1 MSLSTSQAL
10 QGSCFFKMDFA
21 HYLEDDFTQNPES
34 FISQLDSLND
44 LETCLFQ
51 IGNKLDQVELEL
63 MKEVA
68 SQSTTFHSALS
79 TMQELRDSMQC
90 LSSTTEQIAS
100 QLNDFQTK
108 SELNTHELNVLYS
121 RQKNILSLQSELE
134 NVSAILKLRN
144 KIQDLVNKSSFD
156 EALFLIK
163 KARKEIDEKYPGLQA
178 FTNLTEELEEM
189 KVALEKLKS
198 APFEPAQT

>member
-1 MSLSTSQAL
+1 
-10 QGSCFFKMDFA
+10 MDFA
-21 HYLEDDFTQNPES
+21 PFLEDDFTKNPES

-44 LETCLFQ
+44 LEACLFQ
-51 IGNKLDQVELEL
+51 IGTKLDQVELEL

-68 SQSTTFHSALS
+68 SQSSTFHGALS

-90 LSSTTEQIAS
+90 LSSTTEQVAA
-100 QLNDFQTK
+100 QLNDFQSK
-108 SELNTHELNVLYS
+108 MEVNIGELNALYS
-121 RQKNILSLQSELE
+121 RQKNIILLQSELE
-134 NVSAILKLRN
+134 SVSTILKLRN

-163 KARKEIDEKYPGLQA
+163 KAEKEIKENYPDLQA

-189 KVALEKLKS
+189 KVALEKLKL
-198 APFEPAQT
+198 APFEPTAT